1 MELGQSKEEQRCP
14 ADALTAH
21 LGAKVGPAATPGV
34 LPSGSG
40 PIRAPPPLPP
50 QPPSPLPGQNPAP
63 TPSTAQGAAQHSAE
77 AQPAAPLPPTP
88 LRCSPQPH
96 CFQPHFPPQPSA
108 PYPSPQPTRS
118 PPASGGSMEAT
129 QPPPKLRPAVKV
141 ALRPL
146 RGGSFRRTVPG
157 AAGFGGG
164 GGGGAGRGML
174 VVAAPTPPRS
184 VPPSPPAG
192 LAAGSASRGQE
203 GSPPPTPTKPRLC
216 GDGGGRPQ
224 RAPTAPGRENGR
236 AAAIPAGSG
245 PGGARGGRGRRSRP
259 AAAAPYPPG
268 APHHPRSLTQR
279 RRPALRPPPAA
290 PSARARRHRSRLPP
304 PARSDGATAP
314 QRPGGELR
322 GGTRGGPGRD
332 TGRVAISGALLPFP
346 PPSPPRPPHPGT
358 DTQRRARLRA
368 VRCCMRAVR
377 VQRGSDT
384 RVPLSARPRGSRD
397 GSAASRPPRRS
408 RSSRRGAGGTGSP
421 NAVRRGSW
429 GAAGG
434 GAAVSVSCPGRA
446 PAAPRRPPGFRRPFP
461 HEPHEEVVH
470 IPCGE
475 SAVSPRPARPG
486 PLRAVLS
493 AGPRLGAAAGPG
505 AVRGGRHLRF

>member
-1 MELGQSKEEQRCP
+1 M
-14 ADALTAH
+14 
-21 LGAKVGPAATPGV
+21 
-34 LPSGSG
+34 
-40 PIRAPPPLPP
+40 
-50 QPPSPLPGQNPAP
+50 
-63 TPSTAQGAAQHSAE
+63 
-77 AQPAAPLPPTP
+77 
-88 LRCSPQPH
+88 
-96 CFQPHFPPQPSA
+96 
-108 PYPSPQPTRS
+108 
-118 PPASGGSMEAT
+118 
-129 QPPPKLRPAVKV
+129 
-141 ALRPL
+141 
-146 RGGSFRRTVPG
+146 
-157 AAGFGGG
+157 
-164 GGGGAGRGML
+164 
-174 VVAAPTPPRS
+174 VAAPTPPRS

-346 PPSPPRPPHPGT
+346 PPLLPPSPPPPRHRHTEAGAAAGCAVLYACGARTARFGHARSALSAAPGLP
-358 DTQRRARLRA
+358 RRLRCVPSA
-368 VRCCMRAVR
+368 PSKPLLTA
-377 VQRGSDT
+377 RGGGD
-384 RVPLSARPRGSRD
+384 RQPERRPEGVLGSS
-397 GSAASRPPRRS
+397 G
-408 RSSRRGAGGTGSP
+408 RRG
-421 NAVRRGSW
+421 RGQR
-429 GAAGG
+429 
-434 GAAVSVSCPGRA
+434 VLPGPR
-446 PAAPRRPPGFRRPFP
+446 PRRPPPPSRVPP
-461 HEPHEEVVH
+461 P
-470 IPCGE
+470 
-475 SAVSPRPARPG
+475 VSP
-486 PLRAVLS
+486 
-493 AGPRLGAAAGPG
+493 
-505 AVRGGRHLRF
+505 